1 MSIDNNAQQSVL
13 TTIIIESLVAH
24 PSNAHEKILNYL
36 EDCGIN
42 KSQKEL
48 FQSSWAKVYLA
59 SQAFGKLN
67 KAIDPFLF
75 SRELIDELSKHDRDC
90 MNLKELCHSFN
101 SICTF
106 SNARKKNKSTN
117 SNSTPINGHAAILSS
132 LKSIIDTG
140 VDLKGSYIESYKHP
154 VPSVSSIQYSG
165 GIHGDG
171 YEGTEQS
178 IIYQRRS
185 AKMTKHANSGGLG
198 NLKSIKPSSHYTP
211 IDMKTFYG
219 NPEISY
225 GVAEMKLDSKFINSR
240 ECCPLKEDN
249 PTIIVKVSSK
259 QPIYQARGWAAYQFC
274 YEKVTMKYLNLFPLP
289 IGVGRSKD
297 NMVVSFIYDY
307 PSCKSLKPLFGPALA
322 TYLKRFP
329 NIIFAWCAQLGLAYD
344 SLIKNSSIS
353 TQQLTRVP
361 SINDV
366 YIKEDGL
373 MVIGNLLV
381 TSVNKSSKVSL
392 FSSEKD
398 ARKNIIFDDFS
409 TFIYDLLTYSLCLSR
424 RYKAILRNDNDDEN
438 LIQEVVINIV
448 EGCFLDITFQCER
461 YFQLIK
467 LKSKDDISNDEK
479 NNLIIDTNVNKDIL
493 KLTLRTEENSKSVK
507 VIGIQPGNSLI
518 KCYIP
523 KNNINR
529 LLDDEDSNNDSKLY
543 YCCYIRVV
551 VIPSQLIPSVELQEL
566 TSLLENST
574 NVNRPLFF
582 QARCMQNYSSNDN
595 GNENNNNKNNNET
608 LLDNYDL
615 SHDWNKVVQSVV
627 NLNLTASIKS
637 F

>member
-1 MSIDNNAQQSVL
+1 MSNTQQSVL

-42 KSQKEL
+42 ESQKEL

-67 KAIDPFLF
+67 KAIDPYLF
-75 SRELIDELSKHDRDC
+75 SRELIDELSKHDKDC
-90 MNLKELCHSFN
+90 INLKELCHSFN
-101 SICTF
+101 SIVTF
-106 SNARKKNKSTN
+106 SNERKKNKSSS
-117 SNSTPINGHAAILSS
+117 SNSTLINGHAAILSS

-140 VDLKGSYIESYKHP
+140 IDLKGSYIESYKHLVQP
-154 VPSVSSIQYSG
+154 VSSIQYSG
-165 GIHGDG
+165 GIHGQG

-178 IIYQRRS
+178 IIYQRRA
-185 AKMTKHANSGGLG
+185 AKMTKHINSGGLG
-198 NLKSIKPSSHYTP
+198 NLKAIKPSSHYTP
-211 IDMKTFYG
+211 INMKTFYG
-219 NPEISY
+219 YPEISY

-249 PTIIVKVSSK
+249 PTILVKVSSK

-274 YEKVTMKYLNLFPLP
+274 YEKVTLKYLNLFPLP
-289 IGVGRSKD
+289 IGVNRSRD
-297 NMVVSFIYDY
+297 NMVVSYIYDY
-307 PSCKSLKPLFGPALA
+307 PSCKALKPLFGPALA
-322 TYLKRFP
+322 TYLKKFP

-353 TQQLTRVP
+353 TQQLTKVP
-361 SINDV
+361 SISDV

-373 MVIGNLLV
+373 IVIGNLLV
-381 TSVNKSSKVSL
+381 TSVNKISKVSL

-398 ARKNIIFDDFS
+398 SRKNIIFDDFS
-409 TFIYDLLTYSLCLSR
+409 TFIYDLLIYSLCLSR

-448 EGCFLDITFQCER
+448 EGCFLDINFQCER
-461 YFQLIK
+461 HFELIK
-467 LKSKDDISNDEK
+467 LKSKENILNEDEK
-479 NNLIIDTNVNKDIL
+479 NNLIIDTNGNKDIL
-493 KLTLRTEENSKSVK
+493 KLKLSADENSKSIK
-507 VIGIQPGNSLI
+507 VIGVQPGNSLI

-523 KNNINR
+523 MKSTNR
-529 LLDDEDSNNDSKLY
+529 LLDDEDDNNDSKLY

-551 VIPSQLIPSVELQEL
+551 VIPSQLMPSVELQEL

-574 NVNRPLFF
+574 IVNRPLFF
-582 QARCMQNYSSNDN
+582 QARCMQNYFSNDIE
-595 GNENNNNKNNNET
+595 NEKNNT

-627 NLNLTASIKS
+627 NLNLSASVKPY
-637 F
+637 